1 MGTNEVIIGL
11 ACLTAL
17 CGWITYRSLR
27 TINRLDRYERE
38 NTTEGGVVNF
48 ETNRDAVR
56 HKNKRLG
63 AESLMKLGCLFTFLS
78 GAAFLIIFFF
88 GIR

>member
-1 MGTNEVIIGL
+1 MGTNEAIIGL
-11 ACLTAL
+11 VCLTAL
-17 CGWITYRSLR
+17 FGWITYRSLR
-27 TINRLDRYERE
+27 TINELDRYEQE
-38 NTTEGGVVNF
+38 NGTDGGAINF
-48 ETNRDAVR
+48 ATNKDVVR

-78 GAAFLIIFFF
+78 GAALIIILFF